1 MLAQR
6 QLLQLHREWH
16 VSLEAKGF
24 GSRWSS
30 WILSYELIPFVP
42 LSLPENDYL
51 ELCVDI
57 TEMYCNLICRQ
68 ESRAKHQSFR
78 HRIKVD
84 HEDGFLSLSYKI
96 VRGSSAPPL
105 HEVPFQVSTS
115 ASLVRSRVGHTL
127 LKLERVVPFSVG
139 CTAVFGEADIR
150 ILNQSGDKISFMVL
164 SGHVP
169 FSGRLRQECVAMTTG
184 EIHGAFN
191 AFWSQSWLR
200 DQASETEGDEAWR
213 SFVDQVEES
222 GFPQYPDIEVTLS
235 STSLDEGH
243 PWA

>member
-1 MLAQR
+1 VLAQR

-16 VSLEAKGF
+16 VILEAKGF

-84 HEDGFLSLSYKI
+84 HEDGF
-96 VRGSSAPPL
+96 
-105 HEVPFQVSTS
+105 F
-115 ASLVRSRVGHTL
+115 
-127 LKLERVVPFSVG
+127 ERV
-139 CTAVFGEADIR
+139 I
-150 ILNQSGDKISFMVL
+150 
-164 SGHVP
+164 
-169 FSGRLRQECVAMTTG
+169 
-184 EIHGAFN
+184 
-191 AFWSQSWLR
+191 
-200 DQASETEGDEAWR
+200 
-213 SFVDQVEES
+213 
-222 GFPQYPDIEVTLS
+222 
-235 STSLDEGH
+235 
-243 PWA
+243 